1 MTKISIEALARQQIK
16 AARYSGGRRAGDT
29 VFGGHEKVLRQT
41 VIGLLEGA
49 EIGERENCDEATIY
63 VLSGRVQLW
72 IGEDCWEA
80 RPGSLLILPEA
91 RHRLVAI
98 EDSALL
104 LTVAKLP
111 AVGEKP
117 SVSQEAHTAPAATPV
132 EPFAMPRPA
141 SMPVTEPSNS

>member
-16 AARYSGGRRAGDT
+16 AAHHAGGRRAADT

-49 EIGERENCDEATIY
+49 EIGERDNCDEATIY

-91 RHRLVAI
+91 RHRLIAI

-111 AVGEKP
+111 AVEEQP
-117 SVSQEAHTAPAATPV
+117 PVLEETATTPEATPV
-132 EPFAMPRPA
+132 RSPATPRPTPMTA
-141 SMPVTEPSNS
+141 T

>member
-16 AARYSGGRRAGDT
+16 AAQHAGGRRAADT

-49 EIGERENCDEATIY
+49 EIGERDNCDEATFY

-72 IGEDCWEA
+72 IDDDCWEA

-91 RHRLVAI
+91 RHRLIAI

-111 AVGEKP
+111 AINDEP
-117 SVSQEAHTAPAATPV
+117 SVLQEMFTTPRSG
-132 EPFAMPRPA
+132 PRRTP
-141 SMPVTEPSNS
+141 